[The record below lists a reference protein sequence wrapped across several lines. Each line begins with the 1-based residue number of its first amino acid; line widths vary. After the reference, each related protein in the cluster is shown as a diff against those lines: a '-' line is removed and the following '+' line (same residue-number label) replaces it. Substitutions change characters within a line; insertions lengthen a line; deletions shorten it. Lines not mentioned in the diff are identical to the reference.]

1 MELPKPPPPSPEGTL
16 EIVTT
21 YLEMLSPCRH
31 AMPSL
36 NRIDLKVVEA
46 KRITA
51 SFYRY
56 LYETVGE
63 PWLWWER
70 RAMDDATLLS
80 ILRSDQVEVHVLY
93 VDGSPA
99 GFAELD
105 RRRGDDVELAYF
117 GLVPEFLGQGLGPWF
132 MQRALDLAWTSETTR
147 VWVHTCSLDH
157 PRALLVYQRMG
168 FQPYDEQTNVIDDPR
183 SAGLFERP
191 AWHRRSQ

>member
-21 YLEMLSPCRH
+21 YLEMLSPHRPV
-31 AMPSL
+31 ATSL
-36 NRIDLKVVEA
+36 SGRELKVMEA

-70 RAMDDATLLS
+70 RAMDDDKLLS
-80 ILRSDQVEVHVLY
+80 IVRSDRVEVQVLY
-93 VDGSPA
+93 VDGCPA

-105 RRRGDDVELAYF
+105 RRRGDEVELAYF
-117 GLVPEFLGQGLGPWF
+117 GLVPAFLGQGLGPWF
-132 MQRALDLAWTSETTR
+132 MQRALDLAWLDDTTR

-168 FQPYDEQTNVIDDPR
+168 FQPYDEQTTVIDDPR
-183 SAGLFERP
+183 AAGLFERP
-191 AWHRRSQ
+191 AWQQRR